1 MSVSASLALVITMVV
16 ERVVT
21 WREIAL
27 RWRHKEG
34 AQAQASAPNSDAPK
48 ENYFY
53 ALQSCS
59 DQESSTEVVTGML
72 KLFSFNVYA
81 LLDPGAIL

>member
-1 MSVSASLALVITMVV
+1 MMKNQG
-16 ERVVT
+16 
-21 WREIAL
+21 REN
-27 RWRHKEG
+27 
-34 AQAQASAPNSDAPK
+34 AQAQASAPNPDAPK
-48 ENYFY
+48 KNHFY